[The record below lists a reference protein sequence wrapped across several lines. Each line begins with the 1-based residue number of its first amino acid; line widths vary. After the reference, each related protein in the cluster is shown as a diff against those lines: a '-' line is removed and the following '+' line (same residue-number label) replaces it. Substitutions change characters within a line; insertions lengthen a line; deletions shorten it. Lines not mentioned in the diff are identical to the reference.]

1 MQDKPPCQHAWT
13 LALKKRPRQA
23 DGLSSAK

>member
-13 LALKKRPRQA
+13 FALKTLLRQA